1 MQKVK
6 TLCYKQVEGIRIMAD
21 VYSINGKALPA
32 VIFIH
37 GGALIWGSRQDV
49 QPAIVELLNLHGY
62 AVISIDYRLAPTT
75 KLPEILKDVEDAISW
90 VKGGCGGIVAIDPG
104 KIAVIGSSAGGYLAL
119 SSGIFTS
126 KPSAI
131 VSFYGY
137 GSIAEEWYLK
147 PSLHYQGQ
155 GIVEETD
162 ALTCLGSSG
171 IISEASFDRFP
182 YYVYTRQK
190 GTWPQTVTGREV
202 CALGEF
208 CPEKKVNA
216 DYPETLLIHG
226 TKDSDVPFEC
236 SISMALA
243 LGKAGKSVDLH
254 LVAGREHVFDQNTND
269 PEVSKVY
276 KRVISFLS
284 LHFSDLESA
293 QQPPAANRPRRG

>member
-1 MQKVK
+1 ME
-6 TLCYKQVEGIRIMAD
+6 TLCYKQVEGICIMAD
-21 VYSINGKALPA
+21 VYPINGKALPA

-37 GGALIWGSRQDV
+37 GGALIWGSRHDI
-49 QPAIVELLNLHGY
+49 QPAMVETLNLHGY
-62 AVISIDYRLAPTT
+62 TVISIDYRLAPTT
-75 KLPEILKDVEDAISW
+75 KLPEILKDIENAIIW
-90 VKGGCGGIVAIDPG
+90 VKDGCGGLVDIDPR

-119 SSGIFTS
+119 SSGMFTR

-137 GSIAEEWYLK
+137 GSIAEDWYLK
-147 PSLHYQGQ
+147 PSHPYLRQ
-155 GIVEETD
+155 GIIEESD
-162 ALTCLGSSG
+162 ALTCLGSSE

-202 CALGEF
+202 HALGEF

-226 TKDSDVPFEC
+226 TNDSDVPFEC

-243 LGKAGKSVDLH
+243 LGKAGKSVELH
-254 LVAGREHVFDQNTND
+254 LVAGREHVFDQNAND

-284 LHFSDLESA
+284 LHFSA
-293 QQPPAANRPRRG
+293 H